1 MSLKSWRLV
10 VTLAVA
16 VIVLLV
22 GAATMAQ
29 IAPPPAASAPLQV
42 TPGTE
47 CGAPGVG
54 RLVGRAEPVARGAS
68 EAAGMYV
75 NAEGYWA
82 TPCPLKAT
90 PNTAC
95 GAPGVGRMP
104 GFGMLAKD
112 NANAADG
119 WRVDADGVWQRCN
132 QPCPPEPGEHEAF
145 RVWAQDGRVC
155 TTYDRYATS
164 ADDPARN
171 RTLRHG
177 ELGVWRQW
185 LGGKRGQLHEQCT
198 DGKRAV
204 TLSTCAPATHCD
216 QRWIDVETGAVYDA
230 RHEASRV
237 PLGSYAEAVAPGG
250 ARLRIQ
256 CVAGD
261 WMATPQCQPGQEVT
275 RTYTWQRRVYRYSGP
290 PVDVGARVRAEQ
302 VYALDTRSGAS
313 EPGANRI
320 RWTVAT
326 CGPGGVL
333 R

>member
-10 VTLAVA
+10 VAPAVA

-47 CGAPGVG
+47 CGA
-54 RLVGRAEPVARGAS
+54 
-68 EAAGMYV
+68 
-75 NAEGYWA
+75 
-82 TPCPLKAT
+82 T
-90 PNTAC
+90 
-95 GAPGVGRMP
+95 GVGRMP

-171 RTLRHG
+171 RALRHG

-185 LGGKRGQLHEQCT
+185 LGGMRGQLHERCT

-204 TLSTCAPATHCD
+204 TLSTCALATHCD
-216 QRWIDVETGAVYDA
+216 QRWRDVDTGAVYDA

-237 PLGSYAEAVAPGG
+237 PLGGYAEAVAPGG

-256 CVAGD
+256 CVAGNFVK
-261 WMATPQCQPGQEVT
+261 APQCAAGQTVV
-275 RTYTWQRRVYRYSGP
+275 RYYTWQARYYRYDGP
-290 PVDVGARVRAEQ
+290 PVSVGERVRAEQ
-302 VYALDTRSGAS
+302 THVIDTRSGERSA
-313 EPGANRI
+313 GANRI

-326 CGPGGVL
+326 CREGGRL
-333 R
+333 Q